1 MNRVL
6 IKVNQ
11 VIVCVNF
18 YKTQNLKENED
29 IFIQIGIRVKHKIN
43 YLTKKIHLLGKSNS
57 ILQVTD

>member
-18 YKTQNLKENED
+18 YKTQALKENED
-29 IFIQIGIRVKHKIN
+29 ISIQIGIRVKRKVN
-43 YLTKKIHLLGKSNS
+43 
-57 ILQVTD
+57 

>member
-18 YKTQNLKENED
+18 YKTRTLKENED
-29 IFIQIGIRVKHKIN
+29 ISIQDW
-43 YLTKKIHLLGKSNS
+43 YQSQT
-57 ILQVTD
+57 QVN